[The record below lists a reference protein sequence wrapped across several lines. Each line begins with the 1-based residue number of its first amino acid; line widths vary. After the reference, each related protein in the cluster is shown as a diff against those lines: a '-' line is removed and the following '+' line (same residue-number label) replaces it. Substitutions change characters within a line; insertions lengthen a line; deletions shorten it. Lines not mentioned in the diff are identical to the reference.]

1 VDLGLRDR
9 VAIVTGASKG
19 IGRQVAADL
28 GAEGCHVV
36 VSGRD
41 ENALREA
48 AAAVERGGARALIV
62 AADVE
67 VHDAADYIVRRAT
80 DEFGRIDIL
89 VNNAGGNHP
98 RRLLNLSDDDWQQGF
113 EQNFFSAVRLSLAC
127 VPIMQAQRWGRI
139 VNIASTF
146 AREPDP
152 LFGPYAAAKAALVNY
167 SRNLSMAFAADG
179 ILTNAVLPGITITE
193 GVEANAS
200 VASERLGIS
209 PEAVMERMIEKD
221 PIDIGRFGDPAEVS
235 AAVLFLASE
244 QAAWITGTNIAV
256 DGGTL
261 RADT

>member
-1 VDLGLRDR
+1 VDLGVRDR

-36 VSGRD
+36 VCGRD
-41 ENALREA
+41 ETALREA
-48 AAAVERGGARALIV
+48 AAAVERGGARAITV
-62 AADVE
+62 AVDIEA
-67 VHDAADYIVRRAT
+67 HDAADQIVQRTT

-98 RRLLNLSDDDWQQGF
+98 RRLLNLSNDDWQQGF
-113 EQNFFSAVRLSLAC
+113 EQNFFSAVRLALAC
-127 VPIMQAQRWGRI
+127 VPIMQAQGWGRI

-152 LFGPYAAAKAALVNY
+152 LFGPYSAAKAALVNF

-179 ILTNAVLPGITITE
+179 VLTNYVNPGITITE
-193 GVEANAS
+193 GVEANAA
-200 VASERLGIS
+200 VASERLGVS
-209 PEAVMERMIEKD
+209 TEEVMARMIAKD

-244 QAAWITGTNIAV
+244 RAAWITGTGLAV

-261 RADT
+261 RAC

>member
-1 VDLGLRDR
+1 MDLGLRDR

-36 VSGRD
+36 LCGRD
-41 ENALREA
+41 EAALRETA
-48 AAAVERGGARALIV
+48 ADIERGGARAIV
-62 AADVE
+62 VTADMELRETARPIAQRAA
-67 VHDAADYIVRRAT
+67 
-80 DEFGRIDIL
+80 DEFGRVDIL

-113 EQNFFSAVRLSLAC
+113 EQNFFSAVRLALAC
-127 VPIMQAQRWGRI
+127 VPIMQQRRWGRI

-152 LFGPYAAAKAALVNY
+152 LFGPYSAAKAALVNF

-179 ILTNAVLPGITITE
+179 VLTNCVLPGITITE
-193 GVEANAS
+193 GVEANAA

-209 PEAVMERMIEKD
+209 PDEVMARMIEKD
-221 PIDIGRFGDPAEVS
+221 PIDIGRFAEPSEVS
-235 AAVLFLASE
+235 GAILFLASE
-244 QAAWITGTNIAV
+244 QAGWITGSTVTV
-256 DGGTL
+256 DGGTI
-261 RADT
+261 RVAP

>member
-36 VSGRD
+36 LCGRD
-41 ENALREA
+41 QDALRDG
-48 AAAVERGGARALIV
+48 AAAVEQAGARAVTVAVDIELHDSAEQIV
-62 AADVE
+62 A
-67 VHDAADYIVRRAT
+67 RAT
-80 DEFGRIDIL
+80 DEFGRVDIL
-89 VNNAGGNHP
+89 VNNAGGNNP
-98 RRLLNLSDDDWQQGF
+98 RRLLRLSHDDWQQGF

-127 VPIMQAQRWGRI
+127 IPIMQAQRWGRI
-139 VNIASTF
+139 VNVASTF

-152 LFGPYAAAKAALVNY
+152 LFGPYSAAKAALVNF

-179 ILTNAVLPGITITE
+179 VLTNAVLPGITITE
-193 GVEANAS
+193 GVEANTA
-200 VASERLGIS
+200 VASERLGV
-209 PEAVMERMIEKD
+209 PAEEVMARMIEKD

-244 QAAWITGTNIAV
+244 RAAWITGTNIAV

-261 RADT
+261 RADS

>member
-1 VDLGLRDR
+1 MDLGLRDR

-36 VSGRD
+36 VCGRD
-41 ENALREA
+41 ESALRDA
-48 AAAVERGGARALIV
+48 AAAAERGGARAITV
-62 AADVE
+62 AVDIE
-67 VHDAADYIVRRAT
+67 RHDAADHIVGRAT

-113 EQNFFSAVRLSLAC
+113 EQNFFSAVRLALAC
-127 VPIMQAQRWGRI
+127 VPVMQQRRWGRI
-139 VNIASTF
+139 VNVASTF

-152 LFGPYAAAKAALVNY
+152 LFGPYSAAKAALVNF

-179 ILTNAVLPGITITE
+179 VLTNCVLPGITITE
-193 GVEANAS
+193 GVEANAA

-209 PEAVMERMIEKD
+209 TDEVMARMIAKD
-221 PIDIGRFGDPAEVS
+221 PIDIGRFAEPSEV
-235 AAVLFLASE
+235 AAAILFLASE
-244 QAAWITGTNIAV
+244 QAGWITGSTVTV
-256 DGGTL
+256 DGGTI
-261 RADT
+261 RVAP

>member
-1 VDLGLRDR
+1 VDLGVRDR

-36 VSGRD
+36 VCGRD
-41 ENALREA
+41 ETALRQA
-48 AAAVERGGARALIV
+48 AAAVERGGARAITV
-62 AADVE
+62 AVDIEA
-67 VHDAADYIVRRAT
+67 HDAADQIVQRTT

-98 RRLLNLSDDDWQQGF
+98 RRLLNLSNDDWQQGF
-113 EQNFFSAVRLSLAC
+113 EQNFFSAVRLALAC
-127 VPIMQAQRWGRI
+127 VPIMQAQGWGRI

-152 LFGPYAAAKAALVNY
+152 LFGPYAAAKAALVNF

-179 ILTNAVLPGITITE
+179 VLTNYVNPGITITE
-193 GVEANAS
+193 GVEANAA
-200 VASERLGIS
+200 VASERLGVS
-209 PEAVMERMIEKD
+209 TEEVMARMIAKD

-235 AAVLFLASE
+235 AAVLFLVSE
-244 QAAWITGTNIAV
+244 RAAWITGTGIAV

-261 RADT
+261 RAC